1 MSEESQ
7 PSRGGESSQPGGSG
21 SPGGPA
27 RRGVSPVRVDDR
39 DAGRSFEDLMAELE
53 QVTETLAGGDLGIE
67 AAADLYERAQHLH
80 ALAAE
85 RLAQVQQRIEKLS
98 RPSG

>member
-1 MSEESQ
+1 MSEPSQ
-7 PSRGGESSQPGGSG
+7 PSRGGEPGQPGGPTRLGG
-21 SPGGPA
+21 SP
-27 RRGVSPVRVDDR
+27 VQVDDR
-39 DAGRSFEDLMAELE
+39 DATRSFEDLMAELE

-80 ALAAE
+80 ALAAH